1 MFSLI
6 KDLGVRGAVKQEA
19 IPFLMAFLIAELFF
33 KFKSFAL
40 ECLAFLVVWSVFSFV
55 QSILFPHGKQQRS
68 NS

>member
-6 KDLGVRGAVKQEA
+6 KDLGVRVAVKQEA

-55 QSILFPHGKQQRS
+55 QSILFPHGKPQRS

>member
-6 KDLGVRGAVKQEA
+6 KDLGVRVAVKQEA
-19 IPFLMAFLIAELFF
+19 IPFLLAFVIAELFF

-40 ECLAFLVVWSVFSFV
+40 ECVAFLAVWFVFSFA
-55 QSILFPHGKQQRS
+55 QSILFPHRKPQRS